1 MDKVVALLCVFGLGM
16 SLTLLGSISIKLM
29 PRLKVDRAKF
39 GSLISVFMLSCLIA
53 VLIVGVTVDKIGH
66 KPIAVAGFLITGLCI
81 LVLAY
86 GKTYRAAL
94 SACLLLGF
102 GAMALNTVGNTL
114 IPHVLFNGQNQVAA
128 MNLGNV
134 STCLGL
140 FLSPMIVSFL
150 FRRVSYERAVS
161 ALAVITLLPVI
172 LAAIAQYP
180 QVEAGFVLSDAFA
193 LLAKPAAIV
202 AALVLFCYIALESSF
217 CNWLPLFGK
226 EVISKA
232 KPDLDANT
240 ADASAQRLL
249 SVFAIAMMVGRLL
262 ASVIPAIET
271 HGVWFIVG
279 CAFIA
284 ALIIVAMI
292 LAKKGRSAWILS
304 ALAGLVFGPIFPTT
318 VGVTFP
324 KFSDKVQGSL
334 FGIIFAIGLL
344 GAVIVPKAIGN
355 LSKGSSIQR
364 SLRLLLP
371 VCVILIV
378 LAFVLSRI

>member
-29 PRLKVDRAKF
+29 PRLKIDRAKF

-66 KPIAVAGFLITGLCI
+66 KPIAMAGFLITGLCI

-86 GKTYRAAL
+86 GKTYQAAL

-140 FLSPMIVSFL
+140 FLSPMAVSFL
-150 FRRVSYERAVS
+150 FRRISYERAVS
-161 ALAVITLLPVI
+161 ALAVIALLPVI

-180 QVEAGFVLSDAFA
+180 QIEAGFALSDAFA
-193 LLAKPAAIV
+193 LLAKPATIV

-226 EVISKA
+226 EVISQA
-232 KPDLDANT
+232 KLDLDANA

-271 HGVWFIVG
+271 HGIWFIVG
-279 CAFIA
+279 CAVVAVLVIM
-284 ALIIVAMI
+284 AMI
-292 LAKKGRSAWILS
+292 LAKKFVLAWALS
-304 ALAGLVFGPIFPTT
+304 AIAGLAFAPVFPTT
-318 VGVTFP
+318 VGVTFA
-324 KFSDKVQGSL
+324 KFSDNVHGSL
-334 FGIIFAIGLL
+334 FGIVFSIGLL

-355 LSKGSSIQR
+355 ISKSSSIQR
-364 SLRLLLP
+364 SLKLLLP
-371 VCVILIV
+371 ICMLLIV
-378 LAFVLSRI
+378 LAIILGMI

>member
-1 MDKVVALLCVFGLGM
+1 MDKAVALLCVFGLGM

-39 GSLISVFMLSCLIA
+39 GSLISLFMFSCLIA

-81 LVLAY
+81 LALAY
-86 GKTYRAAL
+86 GKTYGAAL
-94 SACLLLGF
+94 GACLLLGF

-114 IPHVLFNGQNQVAA
+114 IPHVLFNGQNQAAA

-140 FLSPMIVSFL
+140 FLSPMIVSIL
-150 FRRVSYERAVS
+150 FRKVSYERAVS

-180 QVEAGFVLSDAFA
+180 QVEGGFALSDAFA
-193 LLAKPAAIV
+193 LLAKPATIV
-202 AALVLFCYIALESSF
+202 AAFVLFCYIALESSF

-226 EVISKA
+226 EVISRA
-232 KPDLDANT
+232 KPGLDANT

-262 ASVIPAIET
+262 ASMIPAIKA

-279 CAFIA
+279 CASIA

-371 VCVILIV
+371 ICVILIV